1 GARAGARRGAR
12 GREGRPRARSLPTED
27 HQSIGA
33 GLGDPDLAGS
43 TVHLPDVRA
52 PLVAREG
59 LEALGLRV
67 EPDDRVRAP
76 LAQPHLVLVVDIN
89 RVGLRPVARQ
99 LPRLPGAGP
108 GIVATD
114 VPGVPLADPDQAA
127 RVRPNTSRAL
137 SLGRR
142 LDDRDGAGLD
152 VDPRD
157 VTAREGGVVDGA
169 VGGRRDAIGPTA
181 LGRVPDLH

>member
-1 GARAGARRGAR
+1 
-12 GREGRPRARSLPTED
+12 RP
-27 HQSIGA
+27 
-33 GLGDPDLAGS
+33 

-114 VPGVPLADPDQAA
+114 VPAVPFADPDLAA

-142 LDDRDGAGLD
+142 LDDRGGAGLD

-157 VTAREGGVVDGA
+157 VTASEGGVVDGA

-181 LGRVPDLH
+181 LGRVPDLHRAALRVEASVYAVLSREPDAALLVERGGGEVDVAARLG